1 MYDIDFAKKG
11 ELLNHRR
18 QFLLYPTYW
27 KDQLNYI
34 SLNLNWHQIKFNE
47 DNIDL
52 APDLK
57 GVYCFVVKPEIPNFF
72 ETSYLFYVGET
83 TRTLKIRFKEYVNDQ
98 KGKGKPRSKVF
109 EMLKLYKDYVHFYYA
124 EINNDNHIHDTEKKL
139 IDTFVPFI
147 NSNIPKAT
155 LNPELQNIYES

>member
-11 ELLNHRR
+11 ELLLHRR
-18 QFLLYPTYW
+18 KFLLYPIYW
-27 KDQLNYI
+27 KNQLSHI
-34 SLNLNWHQIKFNE
+34 LLNLNWHQIKFNK

-52 APDLK
+52 VPELK

-98 KGKGKPRSKVF
+98 KGKRKPRSKVF
-109 EMLKLYKDYVHFYYA
+109 EMLKLYKDYLHFYYA
-124 EINNDNHIHDTEKKL
+124 EIDNEDDINKTEEKL
-139 IDTFVPFI
+139 INTFVPFI
-147 NSNIPKAT
+147 NTKIPKAR
-155 LNPELQNIYES
+155 LSLELRNIYEA